1 MPSPTTATL
10 RSQLIDLAAMRP
22 EKLCLFSPES
32 QRAWAFSD
40 FRHRTDEIA
49 RKLGGLGLHRGD
61 KVAFLMDNGLFTSA
75 LLLGSMSGGFVAVPL
90 NVRAGRSHL
99 AYTLGHCDAKVVFAS
114 EEYRSLLED
123 LRGEIGRDLRI
134 ISADADRGPDWE
146 AESVAEGALWEV
158 APDDDALLMYTSGS
172 TGQPKGA
179 VHTQRKVLAAAEN
192 SILAH
197 SLTENDCSLCVLPL
211 YHINAI
217 NVTLLP
223 TLLTGGAVVM
233 PQRFLV
239 RSFWDWIG
247 RYQCTWSALVPTI
260 ISQLIDWIDPRA
272 EGMEEALRQIRFIRS
287 SSAPLPPALHR
298 AFEEKFRL
306 PLIEAMGSTECGGNI
321 FSNPPPPALDKIGT
335 PGLPYGF
342 QARIIGPD
350 GADVPTGEPGEI
362 LLSGPGM
369 MTGYYKNPEG
379 TAAVLDSEGWLHTG
393 DLAQRDEDGF
403 FFIVGRSK
411 ELIIKG
417 GMNIAP
423 RQIDEALSGHPAV
436 QDAVALGVPDPVFG
450 EDIIAFAVL
459 RSGFEVSEREL
470 LEHCESQVGLF
481 KTPSQIF
488 LVNDLPKGPS
498 GKVQRLRMAECF
510 HELISSRGVSARVP
524 AERAPSKSAANG
536 ACGPL
541 QEIISEMWAEVL
553 EEEVSDK
560 DANFFGLGG
569 HSLLAIDALSRLR
582 KRFGIDLSVNEFF
595 TNPTVSGQAALVSE
609 RLFPAGQVPAQDRA
623 GVEKWLL
630 ERKTGS
636 APDSIPHADPNRPAP
651 LSEAQRR
658 LRFLESLSPGLRA
671 FNEPDAVRL
680 RGNLD
685 RQRLQDSFNAI
696 IARHEILRTVFGT
709 SEDGPLQIVRDTW
722 HVEIEQIDLSAL
734 PSDRQTAEL
743 DRLLIDVP
751 RRPFDLTAE
760 PAVRAALIRLA
771 ADDHVFI
778 VAIHH
783 ALCDGWSF
791 GLLCRELEHFYRG
804 PAEATLPAPA
814 LQYRD
819 YAAWQRQQIADG
831 KFDKELSFWKEYLE
845 GAAASLDLPTKGPRP
860 DVFTYRG
867 EKRIYPLGR
876 SITAELRSFSRQ
888 NEVSLFT
895 VLTAAFNV
903 LLSRHSGQED
913 IVLGIPLANRDRPE
927 VISLFGFLIDFQALR
942 TDLSGNPTFREL
954 LARVRRGL
962 LDVNAN
968 RAIPFNKVVEALRP
982 KRDLSRAPMFQA
994 MLIWKDRHVQF
1005 SSMDLPGLTASHV
1018 ASHSGGVKYDLTV
1031 FLTEEAEE
1039 LLIEIEYCT
1048 DLYSAET
1055 IARLAGHFQTLLS
1068 SIAADADVP
1077 VGTLPLLTEAERQQM
1092 LVAWNATEAAYPKDR
1107 CVHELIEE
1115 QAART
1120 PDAVAVAFGNA
1131 SLTYRELDR
1140 RANQLARRLQ
1150 SSGIGR
1156 GTRVAICVDR
1166 SLEMVVG
1173 LLGILK
1179 AGAAYIPLD
1188 PDYPRDRLAFVME
1201 DAEVRV
1207 LVAKQP
1213 LIESLRDCRAKII
1226 DINAEGSNLDR
1237 VENSMPDRHAGAED
1251 LAYVIYTSGSTGRPK
1266 GVEISHRA
1274 LANFLESMR
1283 KEPGC
1288 RAADTVLAITT
1299 LSFDIAGLELWL
1311 PLTTGARV
1319 VLASRETARDGR
1331 ELGKLL
1337 TDSRATLMQATPAT
1351 WQLLLSS
1358 GWKGKPDLTIL
1369 CGGEAWSDDLA
1380 RQLLPRCSRLWN
1392 VYGPTETTIWSALGE
1407 VKPDQP
1413 VLIEK
1418 PIANTQLY
1426 VLDRGMQPVPI
1437 GVPGE
1442 LFIGGDGLARGYLNR
1457 PELTRE
1463 RFVPNPFV
1471 RDPGSRMYRTG
1482 DLVQRRPDGMIQ
1494 FLGRMDHQVKVRGFR
1509 IELGEI
1515 EAVLRMHSGVQSCV
1529 VAARPDASGES
1540 RLAAYVVSRNGPLPV
1555 PVLREHLRSKLP
1567 EYMVPAAFV
1576 ALEQLPLTPN
1586 GKVDRKALPAP
1597 EAKGSGNTEDCIAPR
1612 TPTEKK
1618 LAGIWQELLGVD
1630 CVGLRDNFYDLGG
1643 HSLLT
1648 IRLQSR
1654 IQDSFGI
1661 LLPIAELFRHPNIE
1675 GIARVLES
1683 TSRESGS
1690 EAGSSV
1696 PHSRE
1701 NDWAV
1706 LSVVKATGSKPPL
1719 IQVNVA
1725 YNAVVH
1731 HLSEDRPFYV
1741 LNTATALD
1749 ERIPPYHPAVSVG
1762 DIADRFLA
1770 ALQAVQPSGPYYLIG
1785 HCFSGLIVYEMAQRL
1800 LDQGERVAFLGI
1812 IDWFPRRRQIA
1823 ERWSKFSSHGLL
1835 AKIKLSQKYF
1845 MHSIFGLVRARHHS
1859 LKCAIRRFLKM
1870 PLSTEMLNWR
1880 RRKAAQRLASL
1891 YTVRKYPGR
1900 VTVFHSVH
1908 APDEE
1913 VSFWAEFASE
1923 VETFEVPG
1931 EHETMMLEPNVGY
1944 LAKALESSLNRVQMQ
1959 HIPSEMRT
1967 ESVDRAE
1974 EALVE
1979 SCV

>member
-436 QDAVALGVPDPVFG
+436 QDAAALGVPDPVFG

-671 FNEPDAVRL
+671 FNEPRL
-680 RGNLD
+680 SKLIFPPFRRIGK
-685 RQRLQDSFNAI
+685 QR
-696 IARHEILRTVFGT
+696 
-709 SEDGPLQIVRDTW
+709 
-722 HVEIEQIDLSAL
+722 
-734 PSDRQTAEL
+734 
-743 DRLLIDVP
+743 
-751 RRPFDLTAE
+751 
-760 PAVRAALIRLA
+760 
-771 ADDHVFI
+771 
-778 VAIHH
+778 
-783 ALCDGWSF
+783 
-791 GLLCRELEHFYRG
+791 
-804 PAEATLPAPA
+804 
-814 LQYRD
+814 
-819 YAAWQRQQIADG
+819 
-831 KFDKELSFWKEYLE
+831 
-845 GAAASLDLPTKGPRP
+845 
-860 DVFTYRG
+860 
-867 EKRIYPLGR
+867 
-876 SITAELRSFSRQ
+876 
-888 NEVSLFT
+888 
-895 VLTAAFNV
+895 
-903 LLSRHSGQED
+903 
-913 IVLGIPLANRDRPE
+913 
-927 VISLFGFLIDFQALR
+927 
-942 TDLSGNPTFREL
+942 
-954 LARVRRGL
+954 
-962 LDVNAN
+962 
-968 RAIPFNKVVEALRP
+968 
-982 KRDLSRAPMFQA
+982 
-994 MLIWKDRHVQF
+994 
-1005 SSMDLPGLTASHV
+1005 
-1018 ASHSGGVKYDLTV
+1018 
-1031 FLTEEAEE
+1031 
-1039 LLIEIEYCT
+1039 
-1048 DLYSAET
+1048 
-1055 IARLAGHFQTLLS
+1055 S
-1068 SIAADADVP
+1068 SIA
-1077 VGTLPLLTEAERQQM
+1077 
-1092 LVAWNATEAAYPKDR
+1092 
-1107 CVHELIEE
+1107 C
-1115 QAART
+1115 
-1120 PDAVAVAFGNA
+1120 
-1131 SLTYRELDR
+1131 
-1140 RANQLARRLQ
+1140 
-1150 SSGIGR
+1150 
-1156 GTRVAICVDR
+1156 
-1166 SLEMVVG
+1166 
-1173 LLGILK
+1173 
-1179 AGAAYIPLD
+1179 
-1188 PDYPRDRLAFVME
+1188 
-1201 DAEVRV
+1201 
-1207 LVAKQP
+1207 
-1213 LIESLRDCRAKII
+1213 
-1226 DINAEGSNLDR
+1226 
-1237 VENSMPDRHAGAED
+1237 
-1251 LAYVIYTSGSTGRPK
+1251 
-1266 GVEISHRA
+1266 
-1274 LANFLESMR
+1274 
-1283 KEPGC
+1283 
-1288 RAADTVLAITT
+1288 
-1299 LSFDIAGLELWL
+1299 
-1311 PLTTGARV
+1311 
-1319 VLASRETARDGR
+1319 
-1331 ELGKLL
+1331 
-1337 TDSRATLMQATPAT
+1337 
-1351 WQLLLSS
+1351 
-1358 GWKGKPDLTIL
+1358 
-1369 CGGEAWSDDLA
+1369 
-1380 RQLLPRCSRLWN
+1380 
-1392 VYGPTETTIWSALGE
+1392 
-1407 VKPDQP
+1407 
-1413 VLIEK
+1413 
-1418 PIANTQLY
+1418 
-1426 VLDRGMQPVPI
+1426 
-1437 GVPGE
+1437 
-1442 LFIGGDGLARGYLNR
+1442 
-1457 PELTRE
+1457 
-1463 RFVPNPFV
+1463 
-1471 RDPGSRMYRTG
+1471 
-1482 DLVQRRPDGMIQ
+1482 
-1494 FLGRMDHQVKVRGFR
+1494 
-1509 IELGEI
+1509 
-1515 EAVLRMHSGVQSCV
+1515 
-1529 VAARPDASGES
+1529 
-1540 RLAAYVVSRNGPLPV
+1540 
-1555 PVLREHLRSKLP
+1555 
-1567 EYMVPAAFV
+1567 
-1576 ALEQLPLTPN
+1576 
-1586 GKVDRKALPAP
+1586 
-1597 EAKGSGNTEDCIAPR
+1597 
-1612 TPTEKK
+1612 
-1618 LAGIWQELLGVD
+1618 
-1630 CVGLRDNFYDLGG
+1630 
-1643 HSLLT
+1643 
-1648 IRLQSR
+1648 
-1654 IQDSFGI
+1654 
-1661 LLPIAELFRHPNIE
+1661 
-1675 GIARVLES
+1675 
-1683 TSRESGS
+1683 
-1690 EAGSSV
+1690 
-1696 PHSRE
+1696 
-1701 NDWAV
+1701 
-1706 LSVVKATGSKPPL
+1706 
-1719 IQVNVA
+1719 
-1725 YNAVVH
+1725 
-1731 HLSEDRPFYV
+1731 
-1741 LNTATALD
+1741 
-1749 ERIPPYHPAVSVG
+1749 
-1762 DIADRFLA
+1762 
-1770 ALQAVQPSGPYYLIG
+1770 
-1785 HCFSGLIVYEMAQRL
+1785 
-1800 LDQGERVAFLGI
+1800 
-1812 IDWFPRRRQIA
+1812 
-1823 ERWSKFSSHGLL
+1823 
-1835 AKIKLSQKYF
+1835 
-1845 MHSIFGLVRARHHS
+1845 
-1859 LKCAIRRFLKM
+1859 
-1870 PLSTEMLNWR
+1870 
-1880 RRKAAQRLASL
+1880 
-1891 YTVRKYPGR
+1891 
-1900 VTVFHSVH
+1900 
-1908 APDEE
+1908 
-1913 VSFWAEFASE
+1913 
-1923 VETFEVPG
+1923 
-1931 EHETMMLEPNVGY
+1931 
-1944 LAKALESSLNRVQMQ
+1944 
-1959 HIPSEMRT
+1959 
-1967 ESVDRAE
+1967 
-1974 EALVE
+1974 
-1979 SCV
+1979 